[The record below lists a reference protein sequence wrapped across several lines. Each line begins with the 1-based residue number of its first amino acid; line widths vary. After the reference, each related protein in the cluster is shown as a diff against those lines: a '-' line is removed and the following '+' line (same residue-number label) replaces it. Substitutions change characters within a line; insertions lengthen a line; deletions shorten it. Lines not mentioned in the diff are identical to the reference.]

1 MKKIVCLLFIS
12 MSIFLFGCNSEKL
25 QEKQD
30 IQENNVNVNNV
41 EETKTEKTPIRK
53 TDTDPEKQKV
63 LDILYEKTIDEIKRY
78 YGTLIFLPT
87 STITLIYPDDLKNSI
102 STGFFQKYFSDDI
115 EMQEKLSQLPINTK
129 YLIYER
135 IKEGIET
142 QKVLDILYEKTID
155 EIVRYYGTLI
165 FLPTSTITLI
175 YPDDLKNSISTGFFQ
190 KYFSDDIEMQEKLS
204 QLPINTKYVIY
215 KKLSK

>member
-78 YGTLIFLPT
+78 YGTIILLPT
-87 STITLIYPDDLKNSI
+87 STKTLIYPDDLKNSMSI
-102 STGFFQKYFSDDI
+102 GFFQEYFSNDI
-115 EMQEKLSQLPINTK
+115 EMQEKLSQLP
-129 YLIYER
+129 
-135 IKEGIET
+135 
-142 QKVLDILYEKTID
+142 
-155 EIVRYYGTLI
+155 RY
-165 FLPTSTITLI
+165 
-175 YPDDLKNSISTGFFQ
+175 
-190 KYFSDDIEMQEKLS
+190 
-204 QLPINTKYVIY
+204 
-215 KKLSK
+215 

>member
-1 MKKIVCLLFIS
+1 MKKIICLLFIS

-25 QEKQD
+25 QEG

-63 LDILYEKTIDEIKRY
+63 LDFLYEKTIDEIERY
-78 YGTLIFLPT
+78 CGYLIEFPT
-87 STITLIYPDDLKNSI
+87 PTKTLIYSDDLKNSI
-102 STGFFQKYFSDDI
+102 STEFFQKYFSDDI
-115 EMQEKLSQLPINTK
+115 EMQEKLSQLPIHTK
-129 YLIYER
+129 YLIYQKL
-135 IKEGIET
+135 KEGIET

-155 EIVRYYGTLI
+155 EIERYCGYLI
-165 FLPTSTITLI
+165 EFPTPTKTLI
-175 YPDDLKNSISTGFFQ
+175 YSDDLKNSISTEFFQ

-204 QLPINTKYVIY
+204 QLPIHTKYLIY
-215 KKLSK
+215 QKLAK

>member
-25 QEKQD
+25 QEG

-63 LDILYEKTIDEIKRY
+63 LDILYEKTIDEIAWY
-78 YGTLIFLPT
+78 YGYLIEFPT
-87 STITLIYPDDLKNSI
+87 PTKTLIYPDDLKNSI

-115 EMQEKLSQLPINTK
+115 EMQEKLSQLPIHTK
-129 YLIYER
+129 YLIYQKL
-135 IKEGIET
+135 KEGIET

-155 EIVRYYGTLI
+155 EIAWYYGYLI
-165 FLPTSTITLI
+165 EFPTPTKTLI

-204 QLPINTKYVIY
+204 QLPIHTKYLIY
-215 KKLSK
+215 EKLSK

>member
-30 IQENNVNVNNV
+30 IQENNVNVHNV

-63 LDILYEKTIDEIKRY
+63 LDILYEKTIDEIERY
-78 YGTLIFLPT
+78 CGYLIEFPT
-87 STITLIYPDDLKNSI
+87 PTKTLIYSDDLKNSI
-102 STGFFQKYFSDDI
+102 STEFFQKYFSDDI

-129 YLIYER
+129 YI
-135 IKEGIET
+135 
-142 QKVLDILYEKTID
+142 
-155 EIVRYYGTLI
+155 
-165 FLPTSTITLI
+165 
-175 YPDDLKNSISTGFFQ
+175 
-190 KYFSDDIEMQEKLS
+190 
-204 QLPINTKYVIY
+204 IY

>member
-63 LDILYEKTIDEIKRY
+63 LDILYEKTIMI
-78 YGTLIFLPT
+78 
-87 STITLIYPDDLKNSI
+87 
-102 STGFFQKYFSDDI
+102 
-115 EMQEKLSQLPINTK
+115 
-129 YLIYER
+129 
-135 IKEGIET
+135 
-142 QKVLDILYEKTID
+142 
-155 EIVRYYGTLI
+155 
-165 FLPTSTITLI
+165 
-175 YPDDLKNSISTGFFQ
+175 
-190 KYFSDDIEMQEKLS
+190 
-204 QLPINTKYVIY
+204 
-215 KKLSK
+215 

>member
-25 QEKQD
+25 QEG

-63 LDILYEKTIDEIKRY
+63 LDILYEKTIDEIVIY

-87 STITLIYPDDLKNSI
+87 STKTLIYPDDLKNSI

-204 QLPINTKYVIY
+204 QLPINTKYLIY
-215 KKLSK
+215 EKLAK